1 MLSILDRYLGR
12 AVLGGTLLTLAVL
25 LPLLAFFLLAD
36 EIDQL
41 EETRYGLSQALFLVA
56 LSLPR
61 YAYQLFPIATLIG
74 ALVGLGKLASDSELV
89 AMRAAGVSIARILS
103 ATFKAGSLLVLFA
116 LFLGEGIAPQA
127 DQRALQL
134 RSQLQS
140 GQITL
145 RTRQGFWAKDG
156 NAYVNIREIL
166 SGTRL
171 REITLYELNAQQN
184 ALVQTT
190 QAREAQYEQ
199 GHWVLKD
206 ILRSQI
212 GESGVQVRFLRE
224 AAWES
229 LLSPALLQVV
239 ILEPQ
244 LLPVWDLWRYVR
256 FMEASGQ
263 AAGRYGVVL
272 WNKLVYPFLLLAL
285 LFLAIPIL
293 FGSARSAGLGKRVFM
308 GVLVGI
314 GFYVVSR
321 TFTYLALLYGMSAW
335 LAAVLPPLLFVS
347 GGLGVLYRL
356 R

>member
-1 MLSILDRYLGR
+1 MLGILDRYLGR
-12 AVLGGTLLTLAVL
+12 AVIGGTLLTLAVL

-36 EIDQL
+36 EIDQMG
-41 EETRYGLSQALFLVA
+41 EARYGLSQALFLVA

-89 AMRAAGVSIARILS
+89 ALRAAGFSIARILL
-103 ATFKAGSLLVLFA
+103 AAFKAGVLLVIIA
-116 LFLGEGIAPQA
+116 LLLGEGIAPQA

-134 RSQLQS
+134 RSQWQS

-171 REITLYELNAQQN
+171 REISLYKLDAQQN
-184 ALVQTT
+184 ELIQTT
-190 QAREAQYEQ
+190 QAREAQYER

-212 GESGVQVRFLRE
+212 GESGIQVRFLKE
-224 AAWES
+224 ADWDS
-229 LLSPALLQVV
+229 LLSPALLRVV

-244 LLPVWDLWRYVR
+244 LLPVWDLWRYVQ
-256 FMEASGQ
+256 FMETSGQ
-263 AAGRYGVVL
+263 AAGSYGVVL
-272 WNKLVYPFLLLAL
+272 WSKLVYPFLLLAMI
-285 LFLAIPIL
+285 FLALPIL
-293 FGSARSAGLGKRVFM
+293 FGSARSSGLGRRVFM
-308 GVLVGI
+308 GVLLGI
-314 GFYVVSR
+314 AFYVVSR
-321 TFTYLALLYGMSAW
+321 TFTYMALLYGMSAW

-347 GGLGVLYRL
+347 GGLWVLYRL